1 MRLWGVAERFKP
13 ANPRSPTPST
23 SAHLGRCSTGLHE
36 LAGPD
41 PPSLSAV
48 PGQPRAA
55 TSSRGW
61 GGKDE
66 VGKTEPD
73 LKPSANAHLEGGF
86 SAQETEASC
95 TRAKGAGRLGPLAF
109 PVTGSA
115 PASPSPA
122 AAGPFPESLKRRE
135 DWGAALPLAQ
145 KGGGAGRKG
154 GRTRGVPR
162 TGQCCRGYGSPV
174 KRRKR
179 TSVGQSNFCRPGLP
193 AFRSA
198 PEHPPSPHS
207 RGGSAREAG
216 VSPPLCRS
224 PGALG
229 TCP

>member
-1 MRLWGVAERFKP
+1 MRVRLVDCEVRLWGVAGRFKP

-23 SAHLGRCSTGLHE
+23 SAHLGRRSTGLHE

-48 PGQPRAA
+48 PGQPGAA
-55 TSSRGW
+55 
-61 GGKDE
+61 GGEDE

-73 LKPSANAHLEGGF
+73 LEPSAETHLERGF
-86 SAQETEASC
+86 SALQREASC

-145 KGGGAGRKG
+145 TGGGAGQERMKDE
-154 GRTRGVPR
+154 RSAKNRAVL
-162 TGQCCRGYGSPV
+162 
-174 KRRKR
+174 
-179 TSVGQSNFCRPGLP
+179 PGLWFP
-193 AFRSA
+193 GNA
-198 PEHPPSPHS
+198 PKEDFYGP
-207 RGGSAREAG
+207 E
-216 VSPPLCRS
+216 
-224 PGALG
+224 
-229 TCP
+229 

>member
-1 MRLWGVAERFKP
+1 MQ
-13 ANPRSPTPST
+13 
-23 SAHLGRCSTGLHE
+23 E

-55 TSSRGW
+55 TSSRGR
-61 GGKDE
+61 GGEDE
-66 VGKTEPD
+66 VGKTEPE
-73 LKPSANAHLEGGF
+73 LQPSATTNLEGVF
-86 SAQETEASC
+86 SAQEKEASC
-95 TRAKGAGRLGPLAF
+95 TRAQGAGRLGPLAF

-115 PASPSPA
+115 PASPSPS

-145 KGGGAGRKG
+145 TGGG
-154 GRTRGVPR
+154 PR
-162 TGQCCRGYGSPV
+162 QE
-174 KRRKR
+174 RRKDER
-179 TSVGQSNFCRPGLP
+179 CAKNRAMLPGLWFPVTRRKKISVGQRNSWRPGRP
-193 AFRSA
+193 ARRRA

-216 VSPPLCRS
+216 VSPPVCRS

>member
-1 MRLWGVAERFKP
+1 MRARLVDCEVRLWGVAERFKP

-145 KGGGAGRKG
+145 KGGGAG
-154 GRTRGVPR
+154 
-162 TGQCCRGYGSPV
+162 QE
-174 KRRKR
+174 RRKDER
-179 TSVGQSNFCRPGLP
+179 CPKNRAVLPGLWFP
-193 AFRSA
+193 GKA
-198 PEHPPSPHS
+198 PKEDFCGP
-207 RGGSAREAG
+207 E
-216 VSPPLCRS
+216 
-224 PGALG
+224 
-229 TCP
+229 